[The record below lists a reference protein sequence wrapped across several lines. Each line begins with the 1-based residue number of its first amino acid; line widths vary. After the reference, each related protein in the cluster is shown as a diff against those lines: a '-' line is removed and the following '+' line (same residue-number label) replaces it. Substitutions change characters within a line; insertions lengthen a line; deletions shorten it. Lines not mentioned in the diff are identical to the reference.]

1 MSKTKQLLILAI
13 IAAVAATWSVI
24 ATNPLGAFYVH
35 ANQGGQSGVQKWEY
49 CAITSASYSG
59 GNFGARGTAV
69 IRYFQ
74 VGGVREEPIEFVP
87 DIGQNIGQRNEVRT
101 YENGALNKAIAKLGD
116 EGWELVSKEPDT
128 DKNRN
133 NIFYFKRPKQ

>member
-1 MSKTKQLLILAI
+1 MSKTKQVIILAI
-13 IAAVAATWSVI
+13 IAAVATTVGLIAANSFSVSS
-24 ATNPLGAFYVH
+24 VH
-35 ANQGGQSGVQKWEY
+35 ANQGGGSGAQKWEY

-59 GNFGARGTAV
+59 TNFGARGTAV

-74 VGGVREEPIEFVP
+74 VGGVKEETIEFVP
-87 DIGQNIGQRNEVRT
+87 DIGQRNEVRI
-101 YENGALNKAIAKLGD
+101 ENGALNKAIAKLGD

-128 DKNRN
+128 DKIR